1 MYQKCFL
8 KFLYQILKDN
18 IFNFSFLKYN
28 DMLKNNDI
36 ILKTVF

>member
-8 KFLYQILKDN
+8 KFLDQILKDN

-28 DMLKNNDI
+28 DMLKYNDI
-36 ILKTVF
+36 ILKTVI